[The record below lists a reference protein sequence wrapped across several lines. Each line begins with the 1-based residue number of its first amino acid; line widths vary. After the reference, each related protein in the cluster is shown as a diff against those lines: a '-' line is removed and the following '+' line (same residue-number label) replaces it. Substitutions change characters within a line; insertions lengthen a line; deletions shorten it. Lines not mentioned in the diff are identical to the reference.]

1 MVIRLS
7 VIALLVSLST
17 VLSVGNPGVAF
28 AAEATISVSPA
39 SVQIRPG
46 DDVAIDYLVGDVGP
60 LPGIGGY
67 VLSVRF
73 DPAVLEL
80 VTLLDGGFV
89 TGGDNVVICGPTAID
104 NDAGI
109 GVLFCAAVPLFGAPG
124 VSTTQPVVLARSLFR
139 ARAPGMSVIDLEG
152 TYLQGP
158 NSEAIASTLSNGS
171 VTVSPREEQVAATA
185 TAAPPTATSTAS
197 VAGAV
202 PTATATAAATVP
214 AVLTRTSATPESSST
229 KRAAGTLSNVDAPRA
244 GSGTTDDS
252 ELMRWVTGIVVAGAG
267 MLGLGG
273 WAAMRFRRRSGP

>member
-7 VIALLVSLST
+7 VIALLVSLTS
-17 VLSVGNPGVAF
+17 VLPLGNPGVAF

-39 SVQIRPG
+39 SVQVRPG

-197 VAGAV
+197 VAGAA
-202 PTATATAAATVP
+202 PTATATVP

-229 KRAAGTLSNVDAPRA
+229 KPAAGTLSNVDAPRA
-244 GSGTTDDS
+244 GSGATDDS
-252 ELMRWVTGIVVAGAG
+252 ELMWWVTGIVVAGAG

>member
-7 VIALLVSLST
+7 VIALLVSLIT
-17 VLSVGNPGVAF
+17 VLPMGNPGVAF

-39 SVQIRPG
+39 SVQVRPG

-197 VAGAV
+197 VAGAA
-202 PTATATAAATVP
+202 PTATATVP

-244 GSGTTDDS
+244 GSGATDDS
-252 ELMRWVTGIVVAGAG
+252 ELMWWVTGIVVAGAG

>member
-7 VIALLVSLST
+7 VIALLVSLTS
-17 VLSVGNPGVAF
+17 VLPLGNPGVAF

-39 SVQIRPG
+39 SVQVRPG

-197 VAGAV
+197 VAGAA
-202 PTATATAAATVP
+202 PTATATVP

-244 GSGTTDDS
+244 GSGATDDS
-252 ELMRWVTGIVVAGAG
+252 ELMWWVTGIVVAGAG

>member
-7 VIALLVSLST
+7 VIALLVSLTS
-17 VLSVGNPGVAF
+17 VLPLGNPGVAF

-39 SVQIRPG
+39 SVQVRPG

-185 TAAPPTATSTAS
+185 TAAHLPDLVVEQLGQLLEDRIDCFINPLKVRPGIDDALSG
-197 VAGAV
+197 VR
-202 PTATATAAATVP
+202 
-214 AVLTRTSATPESSST
+214 VLPEVRDLHS
-229 KRAAGTLSNVDAPRA
+229 
-244 GSGTTDDS
+244 
-252 ELMRWVTGIVVAGAG
+252 
-267 MLGLGG
+267 
-273 WAAMRFRRRSGP
+273 

>member
-39 SVQIRPG
+39 SVQVRPG

-109 GVLFCAAVPLFGAPG
+109 GVLFCAAVPLFRGSWRVDDATGRPCPFVVSGQGARDERD
-124 VSTTQPVVLARSLFR
+124 RS
-139 ARAPGMSVIDLEG
+139 
-152 TYLQGP
+152 
-158 NSEAIASTLSNGS
+158 
-171 VTVSPREEQVAATA
+171 
-185 TAAPPTATSTAS
+185 
-197 VAGAV
+197 
-202 PTATATAAATVP
+202 
-214 AVLTRTSATPESSST
+214 
-229 KRAAGTLSNVDAPRA
+229 
-244 GSGTTDDS
+244 
-252 ELMRWVTGIVVAGAG
+252 
-267 MLGLGG
+267 
-273 WAAMRFRRRSGP
+273 